1 MREARLALGMAQVD
15 DEAMAEVRDMLMYR
29 VQGRPTTSLDQG
41 RILAAEADVELIAE
55 LGLDTLEGAMSF
67 TGGVM
72 VREAG
77 PRKTRKI
84 ETSQGVLFL
93 KQHHDIPLRRRLIPG
108 GRRASSPAHIEWD
121 AIGMLRKTG
130 FDVPTPVAFGE
141 DIQLVGTPRRSFII
155 TREVVGSQLDH
166 LLEDGYPNPMAKS
179 EREARDAVIRDVAGM
194 VRRFHASGFY
204 HKDLYFCHLIVT
216 EDPRW
221 GRPFF
226 IDLERVDRDFPPRR
240 RWFVKD
246 LAALHHSAPASV
258 TRADRLRFL
267 LIYMSKMRLDS
278 HVKRCVRDI
287 VTRAER
293 MASHVPK
300 FG

>member
-1 MREARLALGMAQVD
+1 MPQVEDEGMT
-15 DEAMAEVRDMLMYR
+15 EVRDLRMYR
-29 VQGRPTTSLDQG
+29 AQGRPTTSLDQG
-41 RILAAEADVELIAE
+41 RVLAAQEDVELLAS
-55 LGLDTLEGAMSF
+55 LGLDTLEGAMSY
-67 TGGVM
+67 TGGRM

-77 PRKTRKI
+77 PRKTRRI
-84 ETSQGVLFL
+84 ETDSGVLFL
-93 KQHHDIPLRRRLIPG
+93 KQHHDIPLRRRLVPG

-141 DIQLVGTPRRSFII
+141 DIQLIGTPRRSFIL

-166 LLEDGYPNPMAKS
+166 LLEDGFPNPHGHS

-194 VRRFHASGFY
+194 VRRFHATGFY

-221 GRPFF
+221 GRPYF

-246 LAALHHSAPASV
+246 LAALHHSAPANV

-267 LIYMSKMRLDS
+267 LVYLSKNRLDE
-278 HVKRCVRDI
+278 HAKRCVRD
-287 VTRAER
+287 VVARAAR
-293 MASHVPK
+293 MDEHVPK

>member
-1 MREARLALGMAQVD
+1 MPQVEDEGMT
-15 DEAMAEVRDMLMYR
+15 EMRDMRMYR
-29 VQGRPTTSLDQG
+29 AQGRPTTSLDQG
-41 RILAAEADVELIAE
+41 RILAAQEDVELLAS
-55 LGLDTLEGAMSF
+55 LGLDTLEGAMAY
-67 TGGVM
+67 TGGRM

-77 PRKTRKI
+77 PRKTRRI
-84 ETSQGVLFL
+84 ETDSGVLFL
-93 KQHHDIPLRRRLIPG
+93 KQHHDIPLRRRLVPG

-141 DIQLVGTPRRSFII
+141 DIQLIGTPRRSFIL

-166 LLEDGYPNPMAKS
+166 LLEDGYPNPHGRS

-194 VRRFHASGFY
+194 VRRFHATGFY
-204 HKDLYFCHLIVT
+204 HKDLYCCHLIVT

-221 GRPFF
+221 GRPYF

-246 LAALHHSAPASV
+246 LAALEHSAPATV

-267 LIYMSKMRLDS
+267 LAYLSKNRLDENA
-278 HVKRCVRDI
+278 KRSVRD
-287 VTRAER
+287 VVARAAR
-293 MASHVPK
+293 MGKHVPK